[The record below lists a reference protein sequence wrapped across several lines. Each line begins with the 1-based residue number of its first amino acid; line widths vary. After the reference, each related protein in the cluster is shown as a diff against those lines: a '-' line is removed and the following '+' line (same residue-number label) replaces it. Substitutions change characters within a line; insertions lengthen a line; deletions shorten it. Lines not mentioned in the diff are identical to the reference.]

1 MDKNKWTAE
10 AVSDAVLRN
19 NDYLE
24 IVVSNYLMTFIERL
38 EEYDINLQDIT
49 NVDQLYQKVQE
60 GIEKLEPMRK
70 EFLSVVE
77 IFVPSKHPFLKRYLP
92 VFLEKL
98 LNFYEEHGINLYT
111 GTSTDLL
118 RNDHYRFFNQFLLI
132 SLTAMLVEY
141 RCFDALQAIL
151 RSKYVVYYNDY
162 RMARDVNF
170 MRFREYNYTLNEFLN
185 TNQPKRLSVTA
196 DYMYKYASVGFEKLI
211 KADILLYYMS
221 LWNSSKEMLDP
232 FWYPELS
239 VYNRNK
245 SVLPNLVSKKYFD
258 DTKVLFGVD
267 TVKQFKDLLDNTDDS
282 LQHNALY
289 RVPQLK
295 DGLMYNAVASEE

>member
-60 GIEKLEPMRK
+60 GIEKMEPMRK

-162 RMARDVNF
+162 RMAREVNF

>member
-60 GIEKLEPMRK
+60 EIEKMEPMRK

-92 VFLEKL
+92 AFLEKL

-162 RMARDVNF
+162 RMAREVNF

-185 TNQPKRLSVTA
+185 TSQPKRLSVTA

-239 VYNRNK
+239 VYNRDK

-282 LQHNALY
+282 LQHNGLY

>member
-49 NVDQLYQKVQE
+49 NVDQLHQKVQE
-60 GIEKLEPMRK
+60 GIEKMEPMRK

-162 RMARDVNF
+162 RMAREVNF

-196 DYMYKYASVGFEKLI
+196 DYMHKYASVGFEKLI

-239 VYNRNK
+239 VYNRDK

>member
-49 NVDQLYQKVQE
+49 NVDQLHQKVQE

-151 RSKYVVYYNDY
+151 RPKYVVYYNDY
-162 RMARDVNF
+162 HMAREVNF

-221 LWNSSKEMLDP
+221 LWNSSKEMLNP

-239 VYNRNK
+239 VYNRDK

-282 LQHNALY
+282 LQHNGLY

>member
-49 NVDQLYQKVQE
+49 NVDQLHQKVQE

-118 RNDHYRFFNQFLLI
+118 RNDHYRFLNQFLLI

-162 RMARDVNF
+162 HMAREVNF

-221 LWNSSKEMLDP
+221 LWNSSKEMLNP

-239 VYNRNK
+239 VYNRDK

-282 LQHNALY
+282 LQHNGLY

>member
-1 MDKNKWTAE
+1 MDKNKWTVE

-49 NVDQLYQKVQE
+49 NVDQLHQKVQE

-92 VFLEKL
+92 DFLEKL

-162 RMARDVNF
+162 RMAREVNF

>member
-1 MDKNKWTAE
+1 MDKNKWTVE

-49 NVDQLYQKVQE
+49 NVDQLHQKVQE

-92 VFLEKL
+92 DFLEKL

-162 RMARDVNF
+162 RMAREVNF

-196 DYMYKYASVGFEKLI
+196 DYMHKYASVGFEKLI

-239 VYNRNK
+239 VYNRDK

-282 LQHNALY
+282 LQHNGLY